1 MSFHCKIHS
10 GISSC
15 KSLPFLSSPIGVQI
29 PSYYNPT
36 RYSCH
41 LFITPVSFR
50 FVMTTDANWLTD
62 YCQAKHTRA
71 MHSLTFPFKILMRS
85 LCPLPF
91 HKSCQ
96 NLAPDY
102 TVSKFYWNQLVGQNK
117 CWKMKAKQMGKQTEK
132 VSVWVSFPLGSS
144 LRTMIRQVKEY
155 LISTS
160 LNLAF
165 HYGLKDEEDGRNT
178 LTFSSV
184 MYFSALSTAFWRIRW
199 RNACREKKCSNVF
212 IKFDFTSLYP
222 LAFQQHS
229 VPDYL

>member
-1 MSFHCKIHS
+1 
-10 GISSC
+10 
-15 KSLPFLSSPIGVQI
+15 
-29 PSYYNPT
+29 
-36 RYSCH
+36 
-41 LFITPVSFR
+41 
-50 FVMTTDANWLTD
+50 MTTDANWLTD

-199 RNACREKKCSNVF
+199 RNACREKKMFKCLHKVWFHFF
-212 IKFDFTSLYP
+212 ISPCFPTTQCAWLSLRLKEYNHIP
-222 LAFQQHS
+222 ITTVLRLRAAFKMAETTFPKTQLGFAWQ
-229 VPDYL
+229 